1 MTPTTTPTTTPAA
14 PAAPEPPLRLPRA
27 LVLACAAIAVGA
39 ASHALSGGAVTASA
53 GAWALPV
60 LALLAWPLTGR
71 ERGGWTIAGV
81 QLAGQHAAHALFE
94 LHAPSHAATSA
105 SAGMPVDAWF
115 YGHALAA
122 VVLAAWLRHAERR
135 TWAAARRAA
144 AALRAR
150 WRRLLARLSERPA
163 APPRRVVAV
172 AAAPPVAL
180 RRHPLRHS
188 VVRRGPPL
196 PA

>member
-1 MTPTTTPTTTPAA
+1 MTPATPTRPARP
-14 PAAPEPPLRLPRA
+14 PARPPLRLPRA
-27 LVLACAAIAVGA
+27 LVLAGVATAVGA
-39 ASHALSGGAVTASA
+39 ASHAVSGGTVTVSAV
-53 GAWALPV
+53 AWALPV

-71 ERGGWTIAGV
+71 ERGWWTIAGV

-94 LHAPSHAATSA
+94 LHAPSHASTVV
-105 SAGMPVDAWF
+105 PVDAWF

-122 VVLAAWLRHAERR
+122 LVLAAWLRPAERR
-135 TWAAARRAA
+135 TWGAARRAA

-150 WRRLLARLSERPA
+150 WRRLLARLPARPGTPVHPVVPCGA
-163 APPRRVVAV
+163 PPVPPRR
-172 AAAPPVAL
+172 
-180 RRHPLRHS
+180 RPLRHS